1 MGRDIFGGRFKAEI
15 PPWVSQNTQIQRRNT
30 ALGWRGAGSQGRRAA
45 GAARMERRGARGAQT
60 GGKDVDVGVRG
71 CGHEGLGEPSRDRAR
86 RGGCGRATAAT
97 CRQLMILWS
106 PQKSKVMCV
115 C

>member
-1 MGRDIFGGRFKAEI
+1 MG
-15 PPWVSQNTQIQRRNT
+15 
-30 ALGWRGAGSQGRRAA
+30 
-45 GAARMERRGARGAQT
+45 RRGARGAQT
-60 GGKDVDVGVRG
+60 WGKVCMDVGVRG
-71 CGHEGLGEPSRDRAR
+71 HGHEGLGEPGRDRAR